1 MQRESHLSIPPVLAV
16 ANIHPD
22 NLATC
27 IEHCCTGSKLPCR
40 LPPGT
45 ITVIR
50 RTTGGRGTKGYGVVG
65 IWYFTGLNQ
74 PVPRSSGLWSSR
86 WGNKVVF
93 EPIVRKFETQLCE
106 NFSVSLDGDTTGRK
120 TSSVVGGLGYT
131 MLQGVIVTI
140 KNPLIAVRYI
150 DALQMHKAEELK
162 GSSCYLGEMTSRG
175 SLLDQLKLRL
185 QA

>member
-1 MQRESHLSIPPVLAV
+1 MQRESRLSIPPVLAV

-27 IEHCCTGSKLPCR
+27 VEHCCTGSKLPCR

-45 ITVIR
+45 VTVIR

-74 PVPRSSGLWSSR
+74 PVPRSSNLWSSR

-93 EPIVRKFETQLCE
+93 EPIVRKFENHLCE
-106 NFSVSLDGDTTGRK
+106 DFSVSLDGDKAGRK
-120 TSSVVGGLGYT
+120 TSAVVDGLGYT

-140 KNPLIAVRYI
+140 KDPLIAVRYI
-150 DALQMHKAEELK
+150 DAIQTDKAEELR
-162 GSSCYLGEMTSRG
+162 GATSYLGEMTTRE

-185 QA
+185 QV